1 MQFFKSEKKNTKCH
15 DRSQKSKQWEPTL
28 NRHTQEETTE
38 WK

>member
-15 DRSQKSKQWEPTL
+15 DRSQKSKQWEPL